1 MSRFFV
7 GLTGASG
14 HIYATRLIRG
24 LVGAGHEVDVSITA
38 AGAKVLRH
46 ELGVEAGQA
55 GERLAAALPTWLGP
69 DTARAVRVYPADCI
83 EAPPS
88 SGTALGGGVVLC
100 PCSMGTLAR
109 VSVGFSS
116 NLVERAADVALK
128 EGRKLVLVP
137 REAPLS
143 AIHLENMLRLARLGA
158 VILPAAPGFYH
169 APRTID
175 DLVDHVVGK
184 VLDRLGV
191 EHRIGARWTGPPE
204 PPSEAGAPQ
213 AVDPLT
219 PSEPRTPAASPV
231 LRRGRRTA
239 EERP

>member
-1 MSRFFV
+1 MTRFFV

-14 HIYATRLIRG
+14 HAYATRLVRA
-24 LVGAGHEVDVSITA
+24 LVAAGHEVDVSVTA

-46 ELGVEAGQA
+46 ELGVEAGAA
-55 GERLAAALPTWLGP
+55 GERLAAALATWLGP
-69 DTARAVRVYPADCI
+69 ETARGVRAFPADRI
-83 EAPPS
+83 EAPAS
-88 SGTALGGGVVLC
+88 SGTALTGGVILC

-109 VSVGFSS
+109 VAVGFSS

-137 REAPLS
+137 RETPLS

-169 APRTID
+169 APRTVE

-191 EHRIGARWTGPPE
+191 EHAIGARWAGPRE
-204 PPSEAGAPQ
+204 PPAEEGAPQ
-213 AVDPLT
+213 AVDPLAAD
-219 PSEPRTPAASPV
+219 PARA
-231 LRRGRRTA
+231 
-239 EERP
+239 ERPRRAPGERT